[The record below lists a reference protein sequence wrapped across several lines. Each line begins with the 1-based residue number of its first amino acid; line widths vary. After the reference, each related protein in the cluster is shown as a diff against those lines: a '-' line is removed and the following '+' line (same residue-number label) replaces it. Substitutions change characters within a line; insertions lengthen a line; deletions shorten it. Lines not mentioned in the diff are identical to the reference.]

1 MGKYNG
7 NSVKLF
13 LKERAQADAYYKEV
27 VCSTELTFG
36 VSNNTIEANSKC
48 GPDKLP
54 GQQDWTLS
62 GGGYALEDAAGTG
75 TVSFRE
81 LRDWAANKT
90 ELSYYIA
97 DSYTSPTIVGEEC
110 DCTLGS
116 LEWTGNADEA
126 ASFTFEILV
135 SGTPVNN
142 L

>member
-13 LKERAQADAYYKEV
+13 LKERTQADAYYKEV
-27 VCSTELTFG
+27 VCSTELSYG
-36 VSNNTIEANSKC
+36 VSNAEIEANSKC

-54 GQQDWTLS
+54 GQQSWTLS

-81 LRDWAANKT
+81 MRNWAADKT
-90 ELSYYIA
+90 ELAFYIT
-97 DSYTSPTIVGEEC
+97 DSYTSPTVIGEEG
-110 DCTLGS
+110 DCTIGS

-126 ASFTFEILV
+126 ASFTFELLV
-135 SGTPVNN
+135 SGTPVDN